1 MAKKHSAKNVKSTPQ
16 KSHNK
21 PIDETSNSFW
31 NRNRGTIISV
41 FGLYLLLVIFFAPVV
56 FENKGL
62 TPAPDMMAVSGM
74 NKMGEEAIFSLKN
87 FHFPLWN
94 PTLFCGLPMFAGLQY
109 ALFTYPPEYIIRAC
123 SYIFGF
129 GEYNRWLFHYL
140 MAGFF
145 VFLLARHFKCGRL
158 ASWLAGAAYMFSP
171 QLIVLVDVAHGS
183 KLMGI
188 VYLPLIWLL
197 IDRLRLKPTLGRAAA
212 LGGVF
217 AVEILSLHPQVAAYG
232 GMLMGLYLLYY
243 GIDAYRKGEIK
254 TWVKTGGLWIGSMV
268 ISLAVSAVLWMSV
281 LDYARYSIRGAGA
294 SGVAGGGVDW
304 SYATGWSF
312 HPLESITYLFPS
324 WFGFAG
330 GTYWGTVGTPAGQ
343 SFTQN
348 PMYFGIV
355 IVLLFAFALATVS
368 RARWG
373 FPLTLGIAAWVLSFG
388 KYLPILY
395 GPFFHF
401 LPLFNKFRAPVMG
414 QVLLLLAA
422 VILAG
427 MGLQAL
433 IDKARKGEVNL
444 KLIKVLYILAGI
456 AALKAFVAFT
466 MPGFFSGFYHF
477 FAEIVQPGL
486 HEKVLA
492 LAEPIARADMGRV
505 LLLMA
510 VLCVTA
516 ALALSKKVSWWALT
530 GVVIIIFLIDLIPI
544 NHKLVSF
551 HSMRQQDALLIP
563 EGVVK
568 RLSKDTDKFRVHPLD
583 KSYPAMYWQNTL
595 GVRTNANPANWLSY
609 FDIESTTG
617 YFGAKPAPF
626 QKLMTVSG
634 LDENAPYS
642 WQLLMKR
649 PQLLDALNVRYILTT
664 IPLETAFAE
673 MSKQG
678 IPDPVRPVKD
688 YRLELMPREARAGG
702 GAFLYRNP
710 GELAR
715 VRFVENYRVIED
727 FNATLNEM
735 MRGVWNPAQ
744 EVLLEKEPGLKPEA
758 GGNSSAK
765 IVVYKPEEIDIQV
778 VTEVP
783 KLMVLADTYYPS
795 GWKARIDGKE
805 TEIIRADAVLRAIV
819 IPAGSH
825 DVTFRFWPVWFYTGL
840 WISLITT
847 FCLLGTLGFWLLRKR
862 KRVVE

>member
-1 MAKKHSAKNVKSTPQ
+1 MAKKHSDKKAGKTPQ
-16 KSHNK
+16 KPRMIQPEKSS
-21 PIDETSNSFW
+21 DSFW
-31 NRNRGTIISV
+31 NRNRGTILALL
-41 FGLYLLLVIFFAPVV
+41 GLYILLVIFFAPVV
-56 FENKGL
+56 FQNKGL

-74 NKMGEEAIFSLKN
+74 NKMGEEAIKS

-109 ALFTYPPEYIIRAC
+109 ALFTYPPEYFIRAF

-129 GEYNRWLFHYL
+129 GHYRVWLFHYL

-145 VFLLARHFKCGRL
+145 AFLLARHFKCGRI
-158 ASWLAGAAYMFSP
+158 ASWLVGAAYMFSP

-197 IDRLRLKPTLGRAAA
+197 TDRLRLKPTPGRAAA

-232 GMLMGLYLLYY
+232 GMLMALYLVYY
-243 GIDAYRKGEIK
+243 GIDAFRKGEIK
-254 TWVKTGGLWIGSMV
+254 TWAKTGGLWIGSMV

-355 IVLLFAFALATVS
+355 IVLLFAFALATVG
-368 RARWG
+368 RGRWG
-373 FPLTLGIAAWVLSFG
+373 FPLTLGVSAWILSFG

-395 GPFFHF
+395 GPFFHY

-422 VILAG
+422 VVLAG

-433 IDKARKGEVNL
+433 IDRTRKGEANP
-444 KLIKVLYILAGI
+444 KLIKVLYALAGI
-456 AALKAFVAFT
+456 AVLKAFVTFA
-466 MPGFFSGFYHF
+466 MPGFFGGFYQF
-477 FAEIVQPGL
+477 YAEIVQPGL
-486 HEKVLA
+486 HEKVLN

-505 LLLMA
+505 MLLMA
-510 VLCVTA
+510 ILCAGA
-516 ALALSKKVSWWALT
+516 ALALSKKISWWAVT
-530 GVVIIIFLIDLIPI
+530 GIIIIIFLIDLIPI
-544 NHKLVSF
+544 NYKLVSF
-551 HSMRQQDALLIP
+551 HSLRQQEALLKP
-563 EGVVK
+563 EGVAK
-568 RLSKDTDKFRVHPLD
+568 RLSKDKDKFRVHALD
-583 KSYPAMYWQNTL
+583 KSYPSMYWQRKL
-595 GVRTNANPANWLSY
+595 GVRSNANPANWLSY

-617 YFGAKPAPF
+617 YFGAKPAPY
-626 QKLMTVSG
+626 QKLMTVSA

-642 WQLLMKR
+642 WQLLMTR

-678 IPDPVRPVKD
+678 MPDPVRPVKE

-715 VRFVENYRVIED
+715 ARLVGKYRIIED
-727 FNATLNEM
+727 FDATLTEM
-735 MRGVWNPAQ
+735 MRGHWNPAV
-744 EVLLEKEPGLKPEA
+744 EVLLEKEPDLKPQV

-765 IVVYKPEEIDIQV
+765 ILVYKPEEIDIQV
-778 VTEVP
+778 VTDVP
-783 KLMVLADTYYPS
+783 KLLILADTYYPS

-805 TEIIRADAVLRAIV
+805 TEIIRADGVLRAIA
-819 IPAGSH
+819 IPAGDH
-825 DVTFRFWPVWFYTGL
+825 NVTFRFRPVWFYTGL
-840 WISLITT
+840 WISLITLL
-847 FCLLGTLGFWLLRKR
+847 CLMGSFVIWLVRKR
-862 KRVVE
+862 KPVTGE